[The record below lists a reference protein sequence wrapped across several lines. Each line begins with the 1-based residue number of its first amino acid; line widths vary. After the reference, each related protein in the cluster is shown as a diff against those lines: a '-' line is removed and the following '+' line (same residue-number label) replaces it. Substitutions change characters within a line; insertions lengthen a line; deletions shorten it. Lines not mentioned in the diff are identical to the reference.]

1 MSRYTLLILLTL
13 IIVACAD
20 SHQLVRSNPTS
31 SNQKF
36 GSSDSFFISVP
47 QNGIYGEKIYQS
59 SGVMTTQILM
69 SSFAKRVREVKTG
82 RSYQSFEDSLLAAKE
97 ANSKYL
103 IYPTILEWED
113 RATEWSGIPD
123 RVSIKVEIIN
133 VANGQTVESAIVKGK
148 SGLATLGGDH
158 PQDLLPKPIDEFVGT
173 FF

>member
-13 IIVACAD
+13 IIVGCAD

-31 SNQKF
+31 SYQKF
-36 GSSDSFFISVP
+36 SSSDSFFISVP
-47 QNGIYGEKIYQS
+47 QNGIYGEKTYQS

-69 SSFAKRVREVKTG
+69 SSFVKRVQEVKTAK
-82 RSYQSFEDSLLAAKE
+82 SYQTFEDSLLAAKE
-97 ANSKYL
+97 ANTKYL

-133 VANGQTVESAIVKGK
+133 VANGQTVESAIVNGK
-148 SGLATLGGDH
+148 SGLATFGGDH